1 MPANATPT
9 STRKPKSL
17 RSALTG
23 GLPLAG
29 LGARLAVAV
38 PRRAGRAQAALQ
50 VVEDEADRRL
60 GPGHRSDGAVA
71 FDDDEDTPVQRG
83 RLELHERRVADMR
96 HLERPADE
104 RNGRLCEAL
113 GGRLVGDRVGE
124 DVAVRVEQACGLDL
138 A

>member
-38 PRRAGRAQAALQ
+38 TRRAGRAQAALQ
-50 VVEDEADRRL
+50 VVENEADRRL
-60 GPGHRSDGAVA
+60 GLRHRSDGAVA
-71 FDDDEDTPVQRG
+71 FDDDEDAPVQRD
-83 RLELHERRVADMR
+83 RFELHERRVAGVR
-96 HLERPADE
+96 HPECPADE
-104 RNGRLCEAL
+104 RNGGLCEAL
-113 GGRLVGDRVGE
+113 
-124 DVAVRVEQACGLDL
+124 
-138 A
+138 